1 MATRPDRD
9 ALFHE
14 IAAPAETSAWSL
26 DEKDLDA
33 RAQPIGPAETAA
45 LAPRIATLAVLA
57 NNVYRRERPI
67 VLPGWKEAIPPSDGK
82 GLAYAVYVRPDKENP
97 VEAVLAFRGT
107 DDPRDW
113 AQNLKL
119 TNEQTEG
126 AEAAFA
132 QFDREYRRP
141 GVALSVTG
149 HSLGGGLA
157 LRTSFLPNG
166 VPATVF
172 NWAPFWPP
180 RVSDPADPAR
190 LCIWE
195 QHEILAFV
203 RKKMEKPAISWGRT
217 RMIRVNFSH
226 ERTDRQH
233 EMEPLARSLV
243 KAAAPYDA
251 GLREVA
257 GSPH

>member
-1 MATRPDRD
+1 MAEGD

-14 IAAPAETSAWSL
+14 IPAPAETGVWSL

-33 RAQPIGPAETAA
+33 RALPLGRAETAV

-67 VLPGWKEAIPPSDGK
+67 ILPGWREAIPPSDGK
-82 GLAYAVYVRPDKENP
+82 GLSYAVYVRPNRERP

-107 DDPRDW
+107 DDLRDW

-119 TNEQTEG
+119 TSEQTEE

-132 QFDREYRRP
+132 QFAREYRRP
-141 GVALSVTG
+141 GVAVSVTG

-166 VPATVF
+166 APATVF

-180 RVSDPADPAR
+180 RASGPADPPR
-190 LCIWE
+190 LCVWE
-195 QHEILAFV
+195 KHEILEFV
-203 RKKMEKPAISWGRT
+203 RKKMEKPAVSWGGT

-251 GLREVA
+251 DLRAVA
-257 GSPH
+257 GSPR